1 MPGEPLFT
9 PTGPNDLT
17 MRVVGDP
24 LPPPP
29 SEIGASILDSTPIP
43 PRWPEVPGYVILGE
57 LGRGGM
63 GVVYRARQDR
73 LNRTVAVKM
82 LLKEQ
87 FADVSDVVRF
97 RSEAEAVAAVT
108 HPHVV
113 KVYESGQHAGRPYFV
128 MEYLSGGTLH
138 AKLRAFAPLPPD
150 AAAGVVEKLAWAVHA
165 AHQQGII
172 HRDLKPGNVLF
183 DAEGEPRVTDFGLA
197 KRSSHELTKT
207 QVVMGTPAYMP
218 PEQAAGRAKYAGP
231 PADIYALG
239 VILYEA
245 LTGHT
250 PFTDDDSV
258 VMMARVISEPPVSP
272 RSRVAGVPHDLELIC
287 LKCLEKEPGD
297 RYPTAAALAD
307 DLRRYLN
314 REPVSIRPAGPIEK
328 AVKWARRR
336 PTLASAY
343 GLGAVAAA
351 LLLFGGGVSAL
362 WLQAERARRTA
373 DESATQAEEARHEAN
388 VNWRLAEQASWEV
401 AKRND
406 ELGETLGRERVA
418 KGEAEKARREA
429 DAARADLQRLAY
441 FRDVGLAHSETNA
454 GNVRRARQLLDAC
467 PKGARG
473 WEWHFTDRLAHPEL
487 RAYRCR
493 FAPSELVYTPD
504 GKELQV
510 IEPNGG
516 RFSLPLSGPTDGS
529 VVDLIHLKPKAVAAV
544 PPGTFGE
551 PCPTPDG
558 KLLVLGT
565 QPADKKVP
573 GRVEVWRTADAKRLG
588 GWDVP
593 NTFTILLLTATSEG
607 RIVAGFDGGRLMA
620 FEVGRAE
627 PLWALNDLPVDP
639 QRATL
644 SPDGKWLVVN
654 CHMDMALVDVDKGR
668 VAARMPYPNGRME
681 SSAFTPDGERFVVGT
696 NAGQLAW
703 YKRGEKKPE
712 REGKANPGGV
722 TGVAVSPDG
731 KRVASGGRDGTVRI
745 WSVATGAEWAVFR
758 GHTCGIPVLR
768 FSPDG
773 TELATCDFAGQC
785 YRWPVGRPN
794 PTVAPLSLPADLTG
808 YVRANPDLTRVFAT
822 RWEQNAVGTVC
833 VTDGRDRHPVTP
845 QKSSAVLHFDF
856 QPGGSGFACGN
867 GWGEVHHWA
876 SPAGPPVVVADHEM
890 TMSVVQYSGDGRLLL
905 SASQNRVCVW
915 DTVAK
920 KEVLRL
926 EKAGDAAAVSP
937 DGKRLA
943 VVNGNKY
950 KVVDLATGEATEWEG
965 ESSVSVVQFTPDSA
979 GLLVGQIVWPLC
991 RYTLTADGKAAG
1003 KPQKFL
1009 GHSSA
1014 VRSVAV
1020 SPDGKRV
1027 AAGGEDGAVKVWDAA
1042 SGQEVLGLT
1051 HPERK
1056 AISDLYFHADGR
1068 LVAGTDDGP
1077 PVVFDGR
1084 PRGAKLP

>member
-9 PTGPNDLT
+9 PTGPNDQTL
-17 MRVVGDP
+17 RLVGDP

-29 SEIGASILDSTPIP
+29 SDISATIHDSTPIP
-43 PRWPEVPGYVILGE
+43 PRWPDVPGYVITGE

-138 AKLRAFAPLPPD
+138 AKLRTSAPLPPD

-183 DAEGEPRVTDFGLA
+183 DADGEPRVTDFGLA
-197 KRSSHELTKT
+197 KRSSQELTKT

-250 PFTDDDSV
+250 PFSEIDSV
-258 VMMARVISEPPVSP
+258 VMLARVISEPPVSP
-272 RSRVAGVPHDLELIC
+272 RSKVAGIPHDLELIC

-297 RYPTAAALAD
+297 RYPTAAALGD
-307 DLRRYLN
+307 DLRRFLN

-343 GLGAVAAA
+343 ALGAAAA
-351 LLLFGGGVSAL
+351 GLLLFGGGVSAL
-362 WLQAERARRTA
+362 WLQAEHARRTA
-373 DESATQAEEARHEAN
+373 DESATQADSARHEAN
-388 VNWRLAEQASWEV
+388 ANWQLAEQAGGEL
-401 AKRND
+401 ARRNG
-406 ELGETLGRERVA
+406 ELGETLGRERAA
-418 KGEAEKARREA
+418 KAEAEKARREA
-429 DAARADLQRLAY
+429 EAARADLQRLAY
-441 FRDVGLAHSETNA
+441 FRDVGLAHSEATA
-454 GNVRRARQLLDAC
+454 GNVLRARQLLDAC
-467 PKGARG
+467 PPAARG
-473 WEWHFTDRLAHPEL
+473 WEWHFADRLAHPEL
-487 RAYRCR
+487 RSYLCR

-516 RFSLPLSGPTDGS
+516 RISLPLSGPTDGS
-529 VVDLIHLKPKAVAAV
+529 VIDLIHQTPKAVASV
-544 PPGTFGE
+544 PPGGFGE

-565 QPADKKVP
+565 QPDDKKAP
-573 GRVEVWRTADAKRLG
+573 GRVEVWRTADGKRVG
-588 GWDVP
+588 GWEVP
-593 NTFTILLLTATSEG
+593 NTFRILLLTATNEG
-607 RIVAGFDGGRLMA
+607 RVVAGFEGGRVTA

-627 PLWALNDLPVDP
+627 PLWALDDLVVDP
-639 QRATL
+639 QRAAL

-654 CHMDMALVDVDKGR
+654 CRMDMALIDVDKGK
-668 VAARMPYPNGRME
+668 VAARMGYANGRME
-681 SSAFTPDGERFVVGT
+681 SSAFAPDGGRFVVGT
-696 NAGQLAW
+696 NAGELHW
-703 YKRGEKKPE
+703 YKRGEKAPE
-712 REGKANPGGV
+712 RESKANAGGV
-722 TGVAVSPDG
+722 TGVAFSPDG
-731 KRVASGGRDGTVRI
+731 KRVAGGGRDGTVRV
-745 WSVATGAEWAVFR
+745 WATATGQEEAVFR
-758 GHTCGIPVLR
+758 GHACGIPVLR

-773 TELATCDFAGQC
+773 RELATCDIAGQC

-808 YVRANPDLTRVFAT
+808 FVRASPDLTRVFAT
-822 RWEQNAVGTVC
+822 RWERNAVGTLC
-833 VTDGRDRHPVTP
+833 AADGRGRLPVAP
-845 QKSSAVLHFDF
+845 QKGSAILRFEF

-890 TMSVVQYSGDGRLLL
+890 TMRVVQFSGDGRLLL
-905 SASQNRVCVW
+905 SASERRVCVW

-926 EKAGDAAAVSP
+926 ENAGRDAAVSP
-937 DGKRLA
+937 DGKRVA
-943 VVNGNKY
+943 VADGTRY
-950 KVVDLATGEATEWEG
+950 KVIDLATNKTAEWEG
-965 ESSVSVVQFTPDSA
+965 VSSVGVVRFTPDSA
-979 GLLVGQIVWPLC
+979 GLLVGQLMWPVV
-991 RYTLTADGKAAG
+991 RYTLTADGKPVG
-1003 KPQKFL
+1003 PPRNYL

-1014 VRSVAV
+1014 VRSLAV
-1020 SPDGKRV
+1020 SRDGTRL
-1027 AAGGEDGAVKVWDAA
+1027 AAGGEDGVVKVWDAE

-1051 HPERK
+1051 VPQRK
-1056 AISDLYFHADGR
+1056 AVEHLFFAADGR
-1068 LVAGTDDGP
+1068 LVAGTEDGP

-1084 PRGAKLP
+1084 PRATR